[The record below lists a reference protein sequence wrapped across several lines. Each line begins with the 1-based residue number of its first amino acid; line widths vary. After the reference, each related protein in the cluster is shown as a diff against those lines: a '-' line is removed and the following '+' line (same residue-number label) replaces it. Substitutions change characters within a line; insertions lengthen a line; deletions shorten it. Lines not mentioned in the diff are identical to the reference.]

1 MTVKALGYVRIEMR
15 DPQVW
20 RQVGEDVLGF
30 SGATAEDGSVRL
42 RMDGAPF
49 RYLIERGSEDRFV
62 AAGWECEEQTFG
74 RLCGAL
80 RDAGVALEEG
90 DAAGCAARSVAAYV
104 VGQDPSGNN
113 FELFHGR
120 GPAAGDFR
128 SGIGGLGF
136 VADELGL
143 GHAVLPA
150 PQHAA
155 TSAFYRDLLGFGI
168 SDELTLPP
176 PVEGA
181 PEMRIHFYHADNPRH
196 HSLALFNGPAPSGVV
211 HLMTEMRTLDQVGAC
226 LDRVNAAGLPITA
239 SIGRHENDR
248 MVSFYFLCPA
258 GIPMEVGYDGL
269 QLDWSTFQPTKST
282 VGDVW
287 GHEYNFPE

>member
-20 RQVGEDVLGF
+20 RQVGEDILGF
-30 SGATAEDGSVRL
+30 SSATAEDGSVRL
-42 RMDGAPF
+42 RMDAAPF
-49 RYLIERGSEDRFV
+49 RYLIERGGDDRFV
-62 AAGWECEEQTFG
+62 ATGWECEADAFD

-80 RDAGVALEEG
+80 RDAGVELEEG
-90 DAAGCAARSVAAYV
+90 DAAGCAARAVTAYV
-104 VGQDPSGNN
+104 AGQDPSGNQ

-120 GPAAGDFR
+120 TQAEGGFR
-128 SGIGGLGF
+128 SGIEGLGY
-136 VADELGL
+136 VADDLGL

-150 PQHAA
+150 LAHAE
-155 TSAFYRDLLGFGI
+155 TSAFYRDVLGFGI
-168 SDELTLPP
+168 SDALTLPP
-176 PVEGA
+176 PVEGV
-181 PEMRIHFYHADNPRH
+181 PEMCIHFYHADNPRH

-226 LDRVNAAGLPITA
+226 LDRVKAAGLPITA

-269 QLDWSTFQPTKST
+269 QLDWSTFQPTTST